1 MYRLLFGIMQGLK
14 YRFLRIYRDF
24 DFTDISEISEKYW
37 RNIVDIFSQISIESK
52 LFKINRNT

>member
-24 DFTDISEISEKYW
+24 DFTDISEISEKYRW
-37 RNIVDIFSQISIESK
+37 IFFHK
-52 LFKINRNT
+52 YR